1 MASALRDHLDGNWC
15 SRNEFWDVC
24 EVDHQ
29 ITLEVEIVNQQ
40 GLHAR
45 PVMKFVD
52 LASTFSARIIVDR
65 GDGTEQVDGK
75 SPMHMMLLAAPKGS
89 RLRIIASGD
98 SAEAA
103 AGALAELIRGGF
115 GET

>member
-1 MASALRDHLDGNWC
+1 
-15 SRNEFWDVC
+15 
-24 EVDHQ
+24 
-29 ITLEVEIVNQQ
+29 
-40 GLHAR
+40 
-45 PVMKFVD
+45 MKFVD
-52 LASTFSARIIVDR
+52 LASTFPAKIVVDR

-103 AGALAELIRGGF
+103 AGALAELVRGGF
-115 GET
+115 GES

>member
-1 MASALRDHLDGNWC
+1 VCGGDHHILR
-15 SRNEFWDVC
+15 
-24 EVDHQ
+24 EVD
-29 ITLEVEIVNQQ
+29 IVNRQ

-52 LASTFSARIIVDR
+52 LASTFQAIINVDR

-75 SPMHMMLLAAPKGS
+75 SPMHMMLLAAPKGA
-89 RLRIIASGD
+89 RLRIIARGED
-98 SAEAA
+98 AEAA
-103 AGALAELIRGGF
+103 IAALVQLVNSGF